1 MKVFISHSH
10 KDNTLA
16 EKVARTLKAAGMD
29 TWYDKWEIMPG
40 ENWAEKMAKGLR
52 ESNAM
57 VVLISPDSLES
68 EKVRM
73 DIDYA
78 LSQIT
83 FKNRLIPVLIGN
95 QGNFPSYKV
104 PWIFKHL
111 RTVHLPENG
120 DNEAELQ
127 QIAEVLKDQV

>member
-16 EKVARTLKAAGMD
+16 EKVANTLKAAGME

-78 LSQIT
+78 LSQTT

-95 QGNFPSYKV
+95 QGILSSKKV

-111 RTVHLPENG
+111 RTVQLPEHG

-127 QIAEVLKDQV
+127 QIAEVLKD